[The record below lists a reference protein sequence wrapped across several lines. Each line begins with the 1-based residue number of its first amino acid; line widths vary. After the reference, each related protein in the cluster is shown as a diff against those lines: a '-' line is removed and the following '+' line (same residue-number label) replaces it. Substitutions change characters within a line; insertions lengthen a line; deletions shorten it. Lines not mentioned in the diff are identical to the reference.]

1 MFMKIALILHA
12 WYATPESDWYQW
24 LKGELEKKGYEV
36 WAPELPT
43 MPTKAPNMEAML
55 KFVIEKNFVDEDTT
69 VIGHSLGSVL
79 ALRLAERA
87 KFAKGILIAGWDY
100 NDLTPEHQS
109 FWQTAMNH
117 ELIKKNVAE
126 WVTLISDNDPY
137 VTKIIA
143 HEMAA
148 RLGAKAVDV
157 GTKGHF
163 LMKDDGV
170 TQVPEILE
178 FV

>member
-1 MFMKIALILHA
+1 M
-12 WYATPESDWYQW
+12 
-24 LKGELEKKGYEV
+24 LKAELEKKDYEV
-36 WAPELPT
+36 WVPELPT
-43 MPTKAPNMEAML
+43 MPTKSPDMETML
-55 KFVIEKNFVDEDTT
+55 KFILEKNFVDEHTT

-79 ALRLAERA
+79 AMRLAERI
-87 KFAKGILIAGWDY
+87 KFAKGILFAAWDY
-100 NDLTPEHQS
+100 NDLTPEHQN
-109 FWQTAMNH
+109 FWQTMMNH
-117 ELIKKNVAE
+117 EQIKKDVPE

-157 GTKGHF
+157 GVKGHF
-163 LMKDDGV
+163 LTKDDGV
-170 TQVPEILE
+170 SEVPEILG